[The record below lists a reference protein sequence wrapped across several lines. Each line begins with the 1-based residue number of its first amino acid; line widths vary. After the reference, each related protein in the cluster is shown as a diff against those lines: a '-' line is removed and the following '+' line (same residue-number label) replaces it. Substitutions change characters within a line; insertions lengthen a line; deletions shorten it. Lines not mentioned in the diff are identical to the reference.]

1 MENQIVIANQSK
13 EEQMIAELNEQK
25 LSYCSLNAETADEQ
39 MILFNAMNN
48 PEHRLADHINET
60 ILVKDVFCE
69 IVDCTNKE
77 TGVVNQAPRIVLI
90 DENGEGYA
98 CVSLGIFSA
107 VKKLMQVFGNPTWET
122 PLPLKVV
129 QVTKGTNK
137 MLTLSVSK

>member
-1 MENQIVIANQSK
+1 MENQIVIANQTK

-48 PEHRLADHINET
+48 PEHRLADYINN
-60 ILVKDVFCE
+60 IINVKDIFCE

-77 TGVVNQAPRIVLI
+77 TGEVNQAPRIVLI
-90 DENGEGYA
+90 DDMGVGYA

-122 PLPLKVV
+122 PLPVKVV

-137 MLTLSVSK
+137 MLTLQVAK

>member
-1 MENQIVIANQSK
+1 MENQIVIANQTK

-60 ILVKDVFCE
+60 INVKDVFCE

-77 TGVVNQAPRIVLI
+77 RLL
-90 DENGEGYA
+90 E
-98 CVSLGIFSA
+98 
-107 VKKLMQVFGNPTWET
+107 
-122 PLPLKVV
+122 
-129 QVTKGTNK
+129 
-137 MLTLSVSK
+137 

>member
-1 MENQIVIANQSK
+1 MENQVLMTMQTK

-25 LSYCSLNAETADEQ
+25 LSYCSLQAESESDK

-48 PEHRLADHINET
+48 PEYRLADYINNV
-60 ILVKDVFCE
+60 ISVKDVFCE
-69 IVDCTNKE
+69 IVDCVNEE
-77 TGVVNQAPRIVLI
+77 TGEVNQAPRIVLI
-90 DENGEGYA
+90 DDEGNGYA

-129 QVTKGTNK
+129 QVTKGARK
-137 MLTLSVSK
+137 MLTLQVAK

>member
-1 MENQIVIANQSK
+1 MENQVLMTMQTK

-25 LSYCSLNAETADEQ
+25 LSYCSLQAETEADK

-48 PEHRLADHINET
+48 PEHRLADYINNV
-60 ILVKDVFCE
+60 INVKDVFCE
-69 IVDCTNKE
+69 IVDCVNKE
-77 TGVVNQAPRIVLI
+77 TGEINQAPRIVLI
-90 DENGEGYA
+90 DDMGEGYA

-122 PLPLKVV
+122 PLPVKVV

-137 MLTLSVSK
+137 MLTLQVAK